1 MTNRDL
7 STNVRQS
14 QIATNAHN
22 PQVNYPAYTAAA
34 QTPQPEDQPSLF
46 LTILQKRWWLLGI
59 ICLLAGGLSYF
70 IATEFRSLNA
80 DVSGSLI
87 YSGLPTPPGPVVYQ
101 APSLQTYKEVLFS
114 TSRMQKIVDKH
125 GLDIPPDIF
134 ASLFEMKVIGRSS
147 VMELTL
153 GWPEEEVGVE
163 LVNDTMQ
170 TLIDAAAE
178 QRQAILTEH
187 MKHVEI
193 IHLGAKRE
201 VDEAAEELSL
211 ARLRH
216 DTLLHNNGLATQEY
230 SNKLKSVSNTN
241 STIDLKNV
249 ELLSIKQQ
257 LAQAEKIRQE
267 KISVYQTELLKK
279 RQTQLDLVMEEY
291 AKTSTRFAEL
301 TSLKIELAE
310 IDTTGKDSSLVEWET
325 ALDEIGLTT
334 LGPISQIAGPELTLL
349 KTEIASADK
358 RISDFQFRLDTVKN
372 HLHMLNERLAEYD
385 TEATD
390 KAGDVAIASSEV
402 VAKLEK
408 KLESAEGRSKLISLQ
423 LENMDQ
429 LYKCKS
435 REFAVLIPA
444 SVETAIVTSNT
455 KKLFVMSFFAC
466 SILLVCPVVLTEWLL
481 QRETAVSAFSRRWSL
496 PLMTDRALAGFN
508 SRTRST
514 PDWKT
519 NESIRMAA
527 LRIQQSLPESS
538 SVVLFSG
545 LGDTPAPAG
554 VLNSLSECLAHRGER
569 ILLVDAVDRQ
579 HGKFDK
585 SDSVSDLSH
594 PGPAELPAAKTA
606 TEKTAA
612 AETKQAND
620 GSLATIDN
628 EHKMGLSDIF
638 SNNAPITAD
647 LIQHTENPCVDLIG
661 SGEGVFPVEAMA
673 SARLTELLKSCQSSY
688 SMIFIAGPPIASRAD
703 LQMLAARADAIVLT
717 ADKRSVKDPASP
729 AAIRDLIELQAP
741 VIGVMA

>member
-34 QTPQPEDQPSLF
+34 HTPQPEDQPSLF

-59 ICLLAGGLSYF
+59 IGLLAGGLSYF

-80 DVSGSLI
+80 EVSGSLI

-125 GLDIPPDIF
+125 GLDISPDIF

-153 GWPEEEVGVE
+153 GWPEAEVGVE

-178 QRQAILTEH
+178 QRQDILIEH
-187 MKHVEI
+187 MKHVEL

-201 VDEAAEELSL
+201 VDEAAAQLSA

-230 SNKLKSVSNTN
+230 SNMLKSVSTTE
-241 STIDLKNV
+241 STIDLKDV
-249 ELLSIKQQ
+249 ERLSITQQ

-279 RQTQLDLVMEEY
+279 RQKQLDLVMEEY
-291 AKTSTRFAEL
+291 AKTSPRFAEL
-301 TSLKIELAE
+301 TSLKKELAE
-310 IDTTGKDSSLVEWET
+310 VDTTGKDSSLVEWET
-325 ALDEIGLTT
+325 ALDAIGLTT
-334 LGPISQIAGPELTLL
+334 LGPISQIAGPELATL
-349 KTEIASADK
+349 KTEIAGAEK
-358 RISDFQFRLDTVKN
+358 RISEFQFRLDTVNN
-372 HLHMLNERLAEYD
+372 HIQMLTKRKAVYD
-385 TEATD
+385 TKATD
-390 KAGDVAIASSEV
+390 KAANVPVASSEV

-429 LYKCKS
+429 LHKCKS

-444 SVETAIVTSNT
+444 SIETAIVTSNT

-496 PLMTDRALAGFN
+496 PLMTDRALAHFN
-508 SRTRST
+508 SRSRST

-554 VLNSLSECLAHRGER
+554 VLSSLSECLAHRGER

-579 HGKFDK
+579 HGKFAK

-594 PGPAELPAAKTA
+594 PGPAEPAAAKTA
-606 TEKTAA
+606 TEKSTA
-612 AETKQAND
+612 AETKQAKNE
-620 GSLATIDN
+620 SLATLDN
-628 EHKMGLSDIF
+628 KHQMGLSDIF